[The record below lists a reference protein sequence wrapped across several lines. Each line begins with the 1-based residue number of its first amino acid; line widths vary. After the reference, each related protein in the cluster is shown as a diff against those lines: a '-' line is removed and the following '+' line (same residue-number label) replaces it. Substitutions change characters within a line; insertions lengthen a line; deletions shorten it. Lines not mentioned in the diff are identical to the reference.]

1 MTFLDGADRNE
12 VNMAGDEYGSSYITG
27 GGLLTIDTVSVWHA
41 VTGFG
46 NELVNGIAFNAGST
60 GAITAYAGPDGG
72 QVTVTSSG
80 HGLSDGDIITISGST
95 NYNAIYE
102 VSNVT
107 PPNTFEITAA
117 WAGND
122 AAGTW
127 RNGSNYVVDKS
138 GIYLTGWQ
146 LSAHAAAANKT
157 YSFAMSLNAAICPQ
171 GLQRRKFAI
180 QDDEGA
186 VAGSCMLSLTAGD
199 IVAFNVYCETDDT
212 NITLDEV
219 TLTMFRIAG

>member
-27 GGLLTIDTVSVWHA
+27 GGLLTIDTTLVWHA

-46 NELVNGIAFNAGST
+46 NELVNGVTFNAGST
-60 GAITAYAGPDGG
+60 GAITVYAGPDGG
-72 QVTVTSSG
+72 QVTVTSAG
-80 HGLSDGDIITISGST
+80 HGLSDGDIITISGSV
-95 NYNAIYE
+95 NYNGIYE
-102 VSNVT
+102 ITNVT
-107 PPNTFEITAA
+107 PPNTFEITAV

-127 RNGSNYVVDKS
+127 RNGSNYVVDKT

-146 LSAHAAAANKT
+146 MSAQAALNNKT
-157 YSFAMSLNAAICPQ
+157 YRFAMSHNAAICPQ

-180 QDDEGA
+180 QDDVGA

-199 IVAFNVYCETDDT
+199 IIAFNVYGETDAT

-219 TLTMFRIAG
+219 TLLIHRIAG

>member
-1 MTFLDGADRNE
+1 VAFLDSGDRNE
-12 VNMAGDEYGSSYITG
+12 VNMAGDEYASSYITG
-27 GGLLTIDTVSVWHA
+27 GGLITIDTKEVWHA

-60 GAITAYAGPDGG
+60 GAITIYAGPDGG
-72 QVTVTSSG
+72 QVTVTSND
-80 HGLSDGDIITISGST
+80 HGLSEGDIITISGST
-95 NYNAIYE
+95 NYNNIYE
-102 VSNVT
+102 ITNVST
-107 PPNTFEITAA
+107 HTFEITAG
-117 WAGND
+117 WLGDD

-127 RNGSNYVVDKS
+127 RNGSNYVVDKT

-146 LSAHAAAANKT
+146 LSAHSAGANKT
-157 YSFAMSLNAAICPQ
+157 YRFSMSHDAAICPQ

-186 VAGSCMLSLTAGD
+186 VAGSCILSLTAGE

-219 TLTMFRIAG
+219 TLTMFRIA